1 MSPDTCFMDGCGAGG
16 FDTGSSAP
24 FFRIMP
30 PNARILRGDTV
41 TFYACFELDNCGPTG
56 NVTSAWT
63 LTRGAA
69 AILTSNGALTNS
81 EPAARQVVIRGQS
94 SGYTD
99 ITAADTA
106 TPASRLVAR
115 VDVADSSAITS
126 IAMMANSDTLRV
138 SYYGNVYA
146 FLRDSAHQI
155 YRGVPTEWSVSDTTV
170 LELRGFSPPSVHY
183 ATSRVVYARKPGTVT
198 ISVKFLDVTAS
209 MQLVVVP

>member
-1 MSPDTCFMDGCGAGG
+1 MSPDSCFMDSCYTGG
-16 FDTGSSAP
+16 FDTGSSPP

-30 PNARILRGDTV
+30 PHARILRGDTV
-41 TFYACFELDNCGPTG
+41 TFYACFELESCGPSG

-69 AILTSNGALTNS
+69 AILTSNGALTTS

-106 TPASRLVAR
+106 IPARHVVGR
-115 VDVADSSAITS
+115 VDVADSSAIRS
-126 IAMMANSDTLRV
+126 IAMTATSDTLRV

-146 FLRDSAHQI
+146 FLRDSLHQT

-170 LELRGFSPPSVHY
+170 LELRGFSPPSIH
-183 ATSRVVYARKPGTVT
+183 ATSRVVYATKPGTVT
-198 ISVKFLDVTAS
+198 ISVRFLDVTAS
-209 MQLVVVP
+209 MKLVVVP